1 MNKNNTSNYSILIK
15 TINKKNNEYDNDD
28 KYRKKTAITNGLK
41 ETASWNDIINY
52 NSEVQRKEFIQRFE
66 LKKNTNWKKIS
77 NYYCDKDR
85 INEVRKNNLSL
96 YANWREINNL
106 LYKSTT
112 YKSR

>member
-1 MNKNNTSNYSILIK
+1 MNKINTLNYVILI
-15 TINKKNNEYDNDD
+15 KNNEYNEYKNDD
-28 KYRKKTAITNGLK
+28 KYRKNTAIANGHK
-41 ETASWNDIINY
+41 ETASWKDIINY
-52 NSEVQRKEFIQRFE
+52 NSELQRKELIQRFE

-85 INEVRKNNLSL
+85 INAVWINNLSI

-106 LYKSTT
+106 LYKSKI